1 MTTINMRSEREIMQ
15 ELALIA
21 VKKHANFINDGSQ
34 YTLPNGRGENFVY
47 NAEFLDIRFVED
59 GRKDSVV
66 KFISTLA
73 PSTLPFYCLL
83 SELNEEE

>member
-1 MTTINMRSEREIMQ
+1 MTNINMRTGREIMQ
-15 ELALIA
+15 GLALVA
-21 VKKHANFINDGSQ
+21 VKEHTYVINDGSQ
-34 YTLPNGRGENFVY
+34 YTLPNVRGQNLMY
-47 NAEFLDIRFVED
+47 NTEFLDIRFVED